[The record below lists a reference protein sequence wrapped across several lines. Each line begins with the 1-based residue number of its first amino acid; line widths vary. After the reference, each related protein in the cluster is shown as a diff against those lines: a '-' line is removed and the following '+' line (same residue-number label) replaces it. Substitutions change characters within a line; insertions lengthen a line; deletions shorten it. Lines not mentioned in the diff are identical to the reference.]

1 MENICEVA
9 EVLIGRLGS
18 FDSSDKVLI
27 SDNFK
32 AVAHLNTYVA
42 RFLMLIFSPIGWK

>member
-1 MENICEVA
+1 MEDKSTDTICEVA

-27 SDNFK
+27 SNK
-32 AVAHLNTYVA
+32 VAHVGCVTISSHA
-42 RFLMLIFSPIGWK
+42 TF